1 MKEKGIFAFIC
12 SNKFAKA
19 KYGEKL
25 RKLILENQLKI
36 YYDFTGVKVFKEAS
50 VDTCVIQI
58 KKDFKNDN
66 EIYVDNNYYLKQ
78 KLLNKNSF
86 TFKSPEVLN
95 LRDKILS
102 LGIPLKD
109 LDVKINRGVLTGF
122 NKAFIIDE
130 ETKNRLIKEDS
141 NNKEIIKP
149 ILRGRDINKWKIL
162 YQNLYLIHSVDGLN
176 TKEEYPYIYEFL
188 QQYQEK
194 LEKRYDKGKNWF
206 NLRSCSYD
214 YLFEKE
220 KIVYSTI
227 APEPRFAY
235 DNKKHFMLDSGFIL
249 TSESINLKYL
259 IALLNSKLLFW
270 YFKDICYSLNKK
282 GFQYK
287 KIFVDQLPIK
297 FTESNNEKQLE
308 DIIIKILDLNEK
320 FISEINL
327 FKLFL
332 INDLKINKFSKK
344 LEEYYKLTTEEF
356 LEELKKQKVNIKDIN
371 IKSNAINCYEKS
383 CNDIKEL
390 NSEITSLESMMNNL
404 IYKIYELNES
414 EIEIIENIDI

>member
-1 MKEKGIFAFIC
+1 LNVLKEKGIFAFIC

-162 YQNLYLIHSVDGLN
+162 YLIHSVDGLN

-220 KIVYSTI
+220 KIIYSEI
-227 APEPRFAY
+227 SPEPSFTFDSENYYLGNTAY
-235 DNKKHFMLDSGFIL
+235 LINSD
-249 TSESINLKYL
+249 TINLKYL
-259 IALLNSKLLFW
+259 LALLNSNVLFW
-270 YFKDICYSLNKK
+270 IFKQICYNLGKSGFRFIKNFVEQLPIVLSQKYEKEILVLVDTILDLTKELNKK
-282 GFQYK
+282 ENEMYA
-287 KIFVDQLPIK
+287 IFK
-297 FTESNNEKQLE
+297 NELN
-308 DIIIKILDLNEK
+308 IIKLT
-320 FISEINL
+320 
-327 FKLFL
+327 
-332 INDLKINKFSKK
+332 KK
-344 LEEYYKLTTEEF
+344 LEKFYLLSNTE
-356 LEELKKQKVNIKDIN
+356 LLKELKKKNKNFDEKNLIKIFEKNKNDIN
-371 IKSNAINCYEKS
+371 SLNCTLEQK
-383 CNDIKEL
+383 IFEL
-390 NSEITSLESMMNNL
+390 NKIVYEIYN
-404 IYKIYELNES
+404 LNEE
-414 EIEIIENIDI
+414 EIIIIENDI

>member
-1 MKEKGIFAFIC
+1 MNVLKEKGIFAFIC

-220 KIVYSTI
+220 KIIYSEI
-227 APEPRFAY
+227 SPEPSFTFDSENYYLGNTAY
-235 DNKKHFMLDSGFIL
+235 LINSD
-249 TSESINLKYL
+249 TINLKYL
-259 IALLNSKLLFW
+259 LALLNSNVLFW
-270 YFKDICYSLNKK
+270 IFKQICYNLGKSGFRFIKNFVEQLPIVLSQKYEKEILVLVDTILDLTKELNKK
-282 GFQYK
+282 ENEMYA
-287 KIFVDQLPIK
+287 IFK
-297 FTESNNEKQLE
+297 NELN
-308 DIIIKILDLNEK
+308 IIKLT
-320 FISEINL
+320 
-327 FKLFL
+327 
-332 INDLKINKFSKK
+332 KK
-344 LEEYYKLTTEEF
+344 LEKFYLLSNTE
-356 LEELKKQKVNIKDIN
+356 LLKELKKKNKNFDEKNLIKIFEKNKNDIN
-371 IKSNAINCYEKS
+371 SLNCTLEQK
-383 CNDIKEL
+383 IFEL
-390 NSEITSLESMMNNL
+390 NKIVYEIYN
-404 IYKIYELNES
+404 LNEE
-414 EIEIIENIDI
+414 EIIIIENDI

>member
-1 MKEKGIFAFIC
+1 MNVLKEKGIFAFIC

-141 NNKEIIKP
+141 NNK
-149 ILRGRDINKWKIL
+149 
-162 YQNLYLIHSVDGLN
+162 
-176 TKEEYPYIYEFL
+176 
-188 QQYQEK
+188 
-194 LEKRYDKGKNWF
+194 
-206 NLRSCSYD
+206 
-214 YLFEKE
+214 
-220 KIVYSTI
+220 
-227 APEPRFAY
+227 
-235 DNKKHFMLDSGFIL
+235 
-249 TSESINLKYL
+249 
-259 IALLNSKLLFW
+259 
-270 YFKDICYSLNKK
+270 
-282 GFQYK
+282 
-287 KIFVDQLPIK
+287 
-297 FTESNNEKQLE
+297 
-308 DIIIKILDLNEK
+308 
-320 FISEINL
+320 
-327 FKLFL
+327 
-332 INDLKINKFSKK
+332 
-344 LEEYYKLTTEEF
+344 
-356 LEELKKQKVNIKDIN
+356 
-371 IKSNAINCYEKS
+371 
-383 CNDIKEL
+383 
-390 NSEITSLESMMNNL
+390 
-404 IYKIYELNES
+404 
-414 EIEIIENIDI
+414 

>member
-141 NNKEIIKP
+141 NNK
-149 ILRGRDINKWKIL
+149 
-162 YQNLYLIHSVDGLN
+162 
-176 TKEEYPYIYEFL
+176 
-188 QQYQEK
+188 
-194 LEKRYDKGKNWF
+194 
-206 NLRSCSYD
+206 
-214 YLFEKE
+214 
-220 KIVYSTI
+220 
-227 APEPRFAY
+227 
-235 DNKKHFMLDSGFIL
+235 
-249 TSESINLKYL
+249 
-259 IALLNSKLLFW
+259 
-270 YFKDICYSLNKK
+270 
-282 GFQYK
+282 
-287 KIFVDQLPIK
+287 
-297 FTESNNEKQLE
+297 
-308 DIIIKILDLNEK
+308 
-320 FISEINL
+320 
-327 FKLFL
+327 
-332 INDLKINKFSKK
+332 
-344 LEEYYKLTTEEF
+344 
-356 LEELKKQKVNIKDIN
+356 
-371 IKSNAINCYEKS
+371 
-383 CNDIKEL
+383 
-390 NSEITSLESMMNNL
+390 
-404 IYKIYELNES
+404 
-414 EIEIIENIDI
+414 